1 MTKRTVFSRINNAS
15 RKDVILYRKYLEKYS
30 SGRRGAP
37 AKGIGRVDR
46 REGSNPSFSA
56 LNQIKRF
63 KKLLTK
69 SDRHDKISELPR
81 KNDNKEKIK
90 KLLTMTCKH
99 DKIYKLLEI
108 TTTNI
113 DN

>member
-1 MTKRTVFSRINNAS
+1 MTCK
-15 RKDVILYRKYLEKYS
+15 
-30 SGRRGAP
+30 
-37 AKGIGRVDR
+37 
-46 REGSNPSFSA
+46 
-56 LNQIKRF
+56 
-63 KKLLTK
+63 
-69 SDRHDKISELPR
+69 HDKIY
-81 KNDNKEKIK
+81 